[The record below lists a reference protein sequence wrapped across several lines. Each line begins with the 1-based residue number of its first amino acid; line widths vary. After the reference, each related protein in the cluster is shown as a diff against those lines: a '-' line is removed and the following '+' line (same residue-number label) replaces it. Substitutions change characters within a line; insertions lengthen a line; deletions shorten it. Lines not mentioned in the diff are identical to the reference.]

1 MGKLLD
7 VFNEYVETQ
16 GGIEKVRLEYSKF
29 KLNMIKDRLSI
40 LIADTM
46 KSGNKVK
53 LEALRAVK
61 TAYMNWETAKENVG
75 KTIDETVEISII
87 RKLVT
92 QYEDTAKQ
100 CNDGK
105 HDELV
110 NEALTIAAI
119 LKEYLPKPATECDI
133 IRAFTHISN
142 GTEFTEP
149 LEPIKK
155 NMGVF
160 IKRIKELLPCAD
172 GKLVSEIV
180 KTHLV

>member
-1 MGKLLD
+1 
-7 VFNEYVETQ
+7 
-16 GGIEKVRLEYSKF
+16 
-29 KLNMIKDRLSI
+29 MIKEQLTT
-40 LIADTM
+40 LIADAM

-75 KTIDETVEISII
+75 KSITEAVEISIVS
-87 RKLVT
+87 KLVA

-110 NEALTIAAI
+110 NEALTTASI
-119 LKEYLPKPATECDI
+119 LKSYLPKPATEEEI
-133 IRAFTHISN
+133 VFAFGNI
-142 GTEFTEP
+142 E
-149 LEPIKK
+149 LDVEPIKK

-160 IKRIKELLPCAD
+160 IKRIKEMLPNAD
-172 GKLVSEIV
+172 GKLVSQV
-180 KTHLV
+180 VMKNLK

>member
-1 MGKLLD
+1 
-7 VFNEYVETQ
+7 
-16 GGIEKVRLEYSKF
+16 
-29 KLNMIKDRLSI
+29 MIKDRLPF
-40 LIADTM
+40 LIADSM

-61 TAYMNWETAKENVG
+61 TAFMNWETAKENVG
-75 KTIDETVEISII
+75 KSITDVVEISIVS
-87 RKLVT
+87 KLVA

-119 LKEYLPKPATECDI
+119 LKSYLPKPATEDEI
-133 IRAFTHISN
+133 VSAFGNI
-142 GTEFTEP
+142 E
-149 LEPIKK
+149 LDVEPIKK

-160 IKRIKELLPCAD
+160 IKRIKEMLPNAD
-172 GKLVSEIV
+172 GKLVSQV
-180 KTHLV
+180 VMKNLN

>member
-1 MGKLLD
+1 
-7 VFNEYVETQ
+7 
-16 GGIEKVRLEYSKF
+16 
-29 KLNMIKDRLSI
+29 MIKEQLPI
-40 LIADTM
+40 LIADSM

-75 KTIDETVEISII
+75 KTLDETVEISVI
-87 RKLVT
+87 RKLVA

-119 LKEYLPKPATECDI
+119 LKGYLPRPATESDI

-142 GTEFTEP
+142 GTEFVEP
-149 LEPIKK
+149 IEPIKK

-160 IKRIKELLPCAD
+160 IKRIKEMLPNAD
-172 GKLVSEIV
+172 GKLVSQV
-180 KTHLV
+180 VMKNLN

>member
-1 MGKLLD
+1 
-7 VFNEYVETQ
+7 
-16 GGIEKVRLEYSKF
+16 
-29 KLNMIKDRLSI
+29 MIKEQLPI
-40 LIADTM
+40 LIAETM

-75 KTIDETVEISII
+75 KSITDAVEISIVS
-87 RKLVT
+87 KLVA

-110 NEALTIAAI
+110 NEALTMASI
-119 LKEYLPKPATECDI
+119 LKGYLPKPATEEEI
-133 IRAFTHISN
+133 VFAFGNI
-142 GTEFTEP
+142 E
-149 LEPIKK
+149 LDVEPIKK

-160 IKRIKELLPCAD
+160 IKRIKEMLPNAD
-172 GKLVSEIV
+172 GKLVSQV
-180 KTHLV
+180 VMKNLK

>member
-1 MGKLLD
+1 
-7 VFNEYVETQ
+7 
-16 GGIEKVRLEYSKF
+16 
-29 KLNMIKDRLSI
+29 MIKDRLPI
-40 LIADTM
+40 LIADAM
-46 KSGNKVK
+46 KSGNKVE
-53 LEALRAVK
+53 LNALRAVK

-75 KTIDETVEISII
+75 ETLDETIEISII
-87 RKLVT
+87 RKLVA

-110 NEALTIAAI
+110 HEALTIAAI
-119 LKEYLPKPATECDI
+119 LKGYLPKPATESDI
-133 IRAFTHISN
+133 IRAFTRISN

-160 IKRIKELLPCAD
+160 IKRIKEMLPNAD
-172 GKLVSEIV
+172 GKLISQVV
-180 KTHLV
+180 QKNLTL

>member
-1 MGKLLD
+1 
-7 VFNEYVETQ
+7 
-16 GGIEKVRLEYSKF
+16 
-29 KLNMIKDRLSI
+29 MIKDRLPI

-75 KTIDETVEISII
+75 KTLDETVEISIV
-87 RKLVT
+87 RKLVA

-110 NEALTIAAI
+110 NEALTMASI
-119 LKEYLPKPATECDI
+119 LKGYLPKPATESDI

-160 IKRIKELLPCAD
+160 IKRIKEMLPNAD
-172 GKLVSEIV
+172 GKLISQVV
-180 KTHLV
+180 QKNLTL